1 MCNTEGVVFAIVSSS
16 SALHSFE
23 NQTVESNESRMDWDD
38 ELSSGFRNMNMRRD
52 INSDGA
58 VVMLKNINFD

>member
-1 MCNTEGVVFAIVSSS
+1 
-16 SALHSFE
+16 
-23 NQTVESNESRMDWDD
+23 MDWDD

>member
-16 SALHSFE
+16 SVLHSFE